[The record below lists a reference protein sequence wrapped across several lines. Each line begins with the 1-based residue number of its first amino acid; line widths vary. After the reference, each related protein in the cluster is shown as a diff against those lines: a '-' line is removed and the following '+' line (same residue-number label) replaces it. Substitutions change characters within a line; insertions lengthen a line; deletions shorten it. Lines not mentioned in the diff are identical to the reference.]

1 MKTIIAIIMT
11 IMFGF
16 NTAAKAE
23 ITGMML
29 TKQEVVNSIVEVNPL
44 AGPKDID
51 LCYEAMKNDGFHRI
65 SSSKVT
71 IYCTKNELMRV
82 FAQ

>member
-1 MKTIIAIIMT
+1 
-11 IMFGF
+11 
-16 NTAAKAE
+16 
-23 ITGMML
+23 ML
-29 TKQEVVNSIVEVNPL
+29 SKQEVVNSIMEVNPV
-44 AGPKDID
+44 AAPKDIEA
-51 LCYEAMKNDGFHRI
+51 CYNAMKNDGFHRI